1 MIAELI
7 STGTELLLGQI
18 CNSNAQ
24 YLAVRLAELGINV
37 FFQTT
42 VGDNPIRMEQV
53 FRQALYRSDIVITT
67 GGLGPTMGDITKIV
81 SARAFGRTLVLH
93 EQSWARIR
101 AYFEQRGYCISDN
114 NIRQA
119 MMPQGA
125 IVLHNNRGTAPGVIL
140 EKGGKLIINLP
151 GPPHEMQGMFEDEVV
166 PYLVNRFQLHNVIR
180 SRVLHCTGIGESTL
194 EEEIKEL
201 LKQQHNP
208 TIALLVR
215 DGEILIRITACSSD
229 IETADRL
236 LDTVEHQVRLKLGD
250 YIYGVNDDT
259 LAKVIGDLL
268 SASNYTVA
276 CAESCTG
283 GMISS
288 YLTDVP
294 GSSRYF
300 MQGIVSYSNEAKIQ
314 QLGVNNSTIQ
324 QFGAVSEE
332 TAREMAEGIRK
343 IATADF
349 AIATT
354 GIAGPGGASE
364 GKPVGLVFVGLA
376 TPEKLIVRQF
386 QFQGERDFIRK
397 NTVKAA
403 LEMLRRSL
411 LAMRT

>member
-18 CNSNAQ
+18 RNSNAQ

-53 FRQALYRSDIVITT
+53 FRQALYRSDIIITT
-67 GGLGPTMGDITKIV
+67 GGLGPTMGDITKMV
-81 SARAFGRTLVLH
+81 SACVFGRPLVLH
-93 EQSWARIR
+93 EQSWAQIR
-101 AYFEQRGYCISDN
+101 VYFEQRGLYISDN

-125 IVLHNNRGTAPGVIL
+125 IVLPNSRGTAPGVIL

-166 PYLVNRFQLHNVIR
+166 PYLVNRFKLHRMIR
-180 SRVLHCTGIGESTL
+180 SRVLHCIGIGEATL
-194 EEEIKEL
+194 DEEIKEL
-201 LKQQHNP
+201 LKQQDNP
-208 TIALLVR
+208 TIALLAS
-215 DGEILIRITACSSD
+215 DGEIHVRITACSSGMD
-229 IETADRL
+229 TADEL
-236 LDTVEHQVRLKLGD
+236 LDTVEHKIRLKLGD

-268 SASNYTVA
+268 SASNYTIA

-283 GMISS
+283 GMLSS

-300 MQGIVSYSNEAKIQ
+300 MQGIVSYSNEAKVQ
-314 QLGVNNSTIQ
+314 QLGVNNATIQ
-324 QFGAVSEE
+324 QFGAVSEQ
-332 TAREMAEGIRK
+332 TVREMAEGMRK
-343 IATADF
+343 IATTDF

-354 GIAGPGGASE
+354 GIAGPGGATE
-364 GKPVGLVFVGLA
+364 DKPAGLVFIGLA
-376 TPEKLIVRQF
+376 TPERLIVRQF
-386 QFQGERDFIRK
+386 LFQGERDFIRK
-397 NTVKAA
+397 RTVKAA

-411 LAMRT
+411 LGMGT

>member
-18 CNSNAQ
+18 RNSNAQ
-24 YLAVRLAELGINV
+24 YLAGRLAELGINV

-53 FRQALYRSDIVITT
+53 FRQALYRSDIIITT

-81 SARAFGRTLVLH
+81 SARVFGRTLVLH
-93 EQSWARIR
+93 ELSWAQIR
-101 AYFEQRGYCISDN
+101 AYFEQRGYSLSDN

-125 IVLHNNRGTAPGVIL
+125 IVLPNKRGTAPGVIL

-166 PYLVNRFQLHNVIR
+166 PFLVNRFLLNKVIR
-180 SRVLHCTGIGESTL
+180 SRVLHCIGIGEATL

-201 LKQQHNP
+201 LKQQENP

-215 DGEILIRITACSSD
+215 DGEVHVRITACSSD
-229 IETADRL
+229 MDTADEL
-236 LDTVEHQVRLKLGD
+236 LDTVEHKLRLKLGD

-259 LAKVIGDLL
+259 LAKVVGDLL
-268 SASNYTVA
+268 IASNYTVA

-300 MQGIVSYSNEAKIQ
+300 MQGIVSYSNEAKVR
-314 QLGVNNSTIQ
+314 QLGVNNATIEQ
-324 QFGAVSEE
+324 CGAVSEE
-332 TAREMAEGIRK
+332 TAREMAAGIRK
-343 IATADF
+343 IAATDF

-354 GIAGPGGASE
+354 GIAGPGGATE
-364 GKPVGLVFVGLA
+364 DKPVGLVFIGLA
-376 TPEKLIVRQF
+376 TPEMLTVQQF
-386 QFQGERDFIRK
+386 QFRGERDFIRK
-397 NTVKAA
+397 RTVKAA

-411 LAMRT
+411 LGIGT